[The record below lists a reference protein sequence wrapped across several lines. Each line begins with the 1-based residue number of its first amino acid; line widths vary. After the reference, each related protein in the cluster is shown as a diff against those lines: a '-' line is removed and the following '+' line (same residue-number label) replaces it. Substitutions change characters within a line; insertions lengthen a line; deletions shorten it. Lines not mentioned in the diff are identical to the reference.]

1 MEGLHDNGFNC
12 FVAPDKSHVT
22 LKTLAEHEE
31 GVLMIT
37 EEDL

>member
-12 FVAPDKSHVT
+12 FGVPDKSHVT
-22 LKTLAEHEE
+22 LKTLAEHEQ